1 MHSQA
6 MIEIVSKTFRASISF
21 PLKLARRNA
30 SSFPIPTQTSQVF
43 STVMDNQPSVEI
55 SVYQGER
62 EFVKDNR
69 LLGSFILVA
78 SQVLG

>member
-6 MIEIVSKTFRASISF
+6 MIETVSKTFRASISF
-21 PLKLARRNA
+21 PLKLARRNV

-62 EFVKDNR
+62 EFVKDDQ

>member
-6 MIEIVSKTFRASISF
+6 MIETISKTFRASISF

-30 SSFPIPTQTSQVF
+30 SPFPIPIQTSQVF
-43 STVMDNQPSVEI
+43 STVRDNQPSVEI
-55 SVYQGER
+55 SIHQGER